1 MKRLLLSLLLL
12 APLVAGAVVLVRRLL
27 TPLPVRAAPIV
38 RGPALATV
46 FATGWIEARERR
58 LLRPPRPA
66 IVGRIFR
73 KEGEEVRAGE
83 PLVELRDTAREQREE
98 RVRAELDQIA
108 ADLAEGSSLRRGAE
122 ARIREATVAEQWAA
136 GETERARPLY
146 EQKLLEQRA
155 YLQLVANQEMAAE
168 HRRQA
173 EQELA
178 QTLEQRQTQQRQ
190 LSAELETLHANT
202 KDDRI
207 VAPFDGVVLLRFAE
221 EGESVNPERD
231 LMKFG
236 DLRDLLVEGEVDEED
251 VARVRVGQRVL
262 IRLAGDLS
270 GPVKGEVVELFPDAN
285 RATRSFRVRVRFVDA
300 AFVADGALGLRG
312 RLVSGAR
319 EIVAGTSVELGIVV
333 EEKSDALVSPR
344 AALTAR
350 GTLFVLKEGRAQER
364 RVEVGIRNFDR
375 CEVTSGAAAGELVA
389 IEKLGELDDGRRVEA
404 IVDDES
410 GKAAAARALAAA
422 GHGASAPPASVG
434 ATPAA
439 TLAAEELG
447 KGPVDLLAA
456 RAPATVLLFTRADC
470 PISNK
475 FAPEVARLCER
486 WTARGVAWFLVYVD
500 PAQSDESVRAHMKDY
515 GCGARVLLDRRHE
528 LVKRLGATITPE
540 AALLARDG
548 SLAYLGRIDDR
559 FADVNVQRSAPTT
572 HDLDDALAAVVA
584 GRTPAQARTTAIG
597 CVIEDLR

>member
-1 MKRLLLSLLLL
+1 MKRLLFSLLVVAPLL
-12 APLVAGAVVLVRRLL
+12 AGALVLVRRFV

-58 LLRPPRPA
+58 LLRPPRAA

-98 RVRAELDQIA
+98 RVRAELDGIA
-108 ADLAEGSSLRRGAE
+108 TDLAEGSALRSGAQ
-122 ARIREATVAEQWAA
+122 ARIREATVAEEWAA

-146 EQKLLEQRA
+146 EQKLIEQRA
-155 YLQLVANQEMAAE
+155 FLQLVANQEMAAA

-173 EQELA
+173 EQDLA

-202 KDDRI
+202 KDDKI

-251 VARVRVGQRVL
+251 VARVKTGQRVL

-270 GPVKGEVVELFPDAN
+270 GPVEGEVTELFPDAN
-285 RATRSFRVRVRFVDA
+285 RSTRSFRVRVRFADA
-300 AFVADGALGLRG
+300 AFVADGPLGLRG
-312 RLVSGAR
+312 RLESGAR
-319 EIVAGTSVELGIVV
+319 EIVAGSSVELGIVV
-333 EEKSDALVSPR
+333 DEKADARVVPR

-350 GTLFVLKEGRAQER
+350 GTLFVVTDGRVRER
-364 RVEVGIRNFDR
+364 RVELGIRNYDR
-375 CEVTSGAAAGELVA
+375 CEVVGGAEAGELVA
-389 IEKLGELDDGRRVEA
+389 IEKLAELDDGRRVEA
-404 IVDDES
+404 IVEPES
-410 GKAAAARALAAA
+410 ATSRAPRTLAVATPKSPAAVGAAPAAL
-422 GHGASAPPASVG
+422 PASIV
-434 ATPAA
+434 AD
-439 TLAAEELG
+439 ELG
-447 KGPVDLLAA
+447 RGRIDLLAA
-456 RAPATVLLFTRADC
+456 KAPATVLIFTRADC

-475 FAPEVARLCER
+475 FAPEIERLCGR
-486 WTARGVAWFLVYVD
+486 FAARGVACFLVFVD
-500 PAQSDESVRAHMKDY
+500 PKQSDADVRAHLKAY
-515 GCGARVLLDRRHE
+515 GLSARVLLDRRHE
-528 LVKRLGATITPE
+528 IVKRFGATITPE
-540 AALLARDG
+540 AALLAKDG
-548 SLAYLGRIDDR
+548 GLAYLGRIDDR
-559 FADVNVQRSAPTT
+559 FADVSVQRSEPTS
-572 HDLDDALAAVVA
+572 HDLDAAVSALLA
-584 GRTPAQARTTAIG
+584 GRAPAPARTTAVG